1 MSTVAV
7 TGAAGSVG
15 RRVTR
20 LLAERPDV
28 KAIEAIDRVRLVP
41 LQVGGEQ
48 KVTCH
53 QLDVASTALLDV
65 LDGCDSVV
73 HLADE
78 PGRRTDAELAER
90 ILGRVLAAAEQVG
103 CRHVVLLSSALV
115 YGARPDNPVP
125 ITEAYPRRPLPDL
138 AYARTKAGL
147 EQSAERWAG
156 GAGADLAVLRPTTT
170 LSERGV
176 SWIAGALRAA
186 TSLRPEQL
194 DPPVQF
200 LHHDDLASAVAQ
212 VTAQRRTGVFNVAP
226 DGWIGSEAF
235 RTLQAEAELRL
246 PEPINDAWVRVARRV
261 RSGAVE
267 PGLDAYVAHPWVVA
281 NDRLRATGWEPAFTN
296 EEAYVLGTPA
306 PMWRTVAQRR
316 RQELLL
322 GATGSAAAVAVVT
335 AGLVGR
341 RFMRR

>member
-20 LLAERPDV
+20 LLAASPEV
-28 KAIEAIDRVRLVP
+28 KAIEAIDRMRLTP

-73 HLADE
+73 HLADD
-78 PGRRTDAELAER
+78 PSRRADPELADR
-90 ILGRVLAAAEQVG
+90 ILGQVLAAAEQVG

-125 ITEAYPRRPLPDL
+125 LTESHPRRPGREL
-138 AYARTKAGL
+138 AYARTKSGL
-147 EQSAERWAG
+147 EQAAERWAV

-200 LHHDDLASAVAQ
+200 LHHDDLASAVAL
-212 VTAQRRTGVFNVAP
+212 VAAQRQTGVYNVAP

-246 PEPINDAWVRVARRV
+246 PEPINDAWVRVARRL

-267 PGLDAYVAHPWVVA
+267 PGLDDYVAHPWVVA
-281 NDRLRATGWEPAFTN
+281 NDRLRAAGWAPEFTN

-306 PMWRTVAQRR
+306 PVWRTIAQRR

-322 GATGSAAAVAVVT
+322 GATGSAAVAAAVT

-341 RFMRR
+341 RFLRR